1 VTHVGDPG
9 LRGDAAS
16 ATGDAVV
23 ARPVVTA
30 DEELLCEGPSPD
42 GDDRA
47 RVQRIHLEIAAG
59 FAALAP
65 VGKAVSMFGS
75 GRVAPDDL
83 RYQQA
88 RQVAARLGAAGFAI
102 ITGGGPGLM
111 EAANRGARDAG
122 ATSVGLGIELPHEQ
136 ELNPY
141 VDVAVAFRYFFAR
154 KLMFVRYASAFVVLP
169 GGFGTLDELFEALT
183 LIQTGKVHEFPVI
196 LVGADHWRGLRD
208 WLGDALEAGEFTSP
222 ADTDL
227 LVVSDDPEEIAQ
239 LVQRCHLRRR
249 SMAHTHLTP

>member
-1 VTHVGDPG
+1 MA
-9 LRGDAAS
+9 RS
-16 ATGDAVV
+16 A
-23 ARPVVTA
+23 TA
-30 DEELLCEGPSPD
+30 DEDLLYCERPSPD

-47 RVQRIHLEIAAG
+47 RVQRIHREIAAG

-75 GRVAPDDL
+75 ARIGPDDP
-83 RYQQA
+83 RYAQA

-141 VDVAVAFRYFFAR
+141 VDVAVDFRYFFAR

-183 LIQTGKVHEFPVI
+183 LVQTGKVHEFPVV
-196 LVGADHWRGLRD
+196 LVGRDHWDGMHAWLR
-208 WLGDALEAGEFTSP
+208 DALEGNGLTSP
-222 ADTDL
+222 TDTDL
-227 LVVSDDPEEIAQ
+227 LVVSDDPDEIAD
-239 LVQRCHLRRR
+239 LVHRCHLRRASR
-249 SMAHTHLTP
+249 MLR